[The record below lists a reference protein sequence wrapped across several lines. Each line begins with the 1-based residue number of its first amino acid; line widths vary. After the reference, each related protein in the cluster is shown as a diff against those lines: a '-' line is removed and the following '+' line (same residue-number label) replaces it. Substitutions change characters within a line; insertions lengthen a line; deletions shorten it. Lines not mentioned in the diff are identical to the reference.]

1 LRGEEQPVAS
11 LRPWVVAALAS
22 CLALALA
29 YLPPRGAKPSGRP
42 IFFLE
47 ATPRVTPA
55 RAHAQAL
62 AEEWRGVE
70 ASLRL
75 VSARRQIHDVVRAA
89 SGRGN
94 SLVVVNDSGVTFAA
108 PIADSAA
115 HVAWRRLGLGETK
128 ISVALVIRW
137 ASLAPARDR
146 PLLDEGTAGYLPPD
160 STDRTMCL
168 AAVTAGRYWTRSLLS
183 TRDRF
188 PFEVLV
194 TSLEAGLGPCA
205 FYAAFGTPGAPV
217 RSWLAA
223 RNWDLAASLDPGA
236 RGRSNSMIGMAEPRY
251 SWYWDAIYSLPPTAV
266 ACLAGRPDGCRAAVV
281 AGASDEPA
289 TPFPE
294 IMQVD
299 RRWNRIQRLV
309 EAGRYL
315 GDVAHAVGRDRFLAF
330 WTSPQPV
337 DTALAT
343 ALKRPVG
350 EWTADWQRD
359 FVRPIRLG
367 PAPPLG
373 GVGLALTIAMLAIA
387 IVAGTAA
394 RRQVR

>member
-1 LRGEEQPVAS
+1 
-11 LRPWVVAALAS
+11 
-22 CLALALA
+22 
-29 YLPPRGAKPSGRP
+29 
-42 IFFLE
+42 
-47 ATPRVTPA
+47 
-55 RAHAQAL
+55 
-62 AEEWRGVE
+62 
-70 ASLRL
+70 
-75 VSARRQIHDVVRAA
+75 
-89 SGRGN
+89 
-94 SLVVVNDSGVTFAA
+94 
-108 PIADSAA
+108 
-115 HVAWRRLGLGETK
+115 
-128 ISVALVIRW
+128 
-137 ASLAPARDR
+137 
-146 PLLDEGTAGYLPPD
+146 
-160 STDRTMCL
+160 M
-168 AAVTAGRYWTRSLLS
+168 TAGRYWTRTVLS
-183 TRDRF
+183 NTRDRF
-188 PFEVLV
+188 FSFGALV
-194 TSLEAGLGPCA
+194 HSLKAGLGPCA

-217 RSWLAA
+217 HSWLAA

-236 RGRSNSMIGMAEPRY
+236 RGRSNSMIEMAEPRY
-251 SWYWDAIYSLPPTAV
+251 SWYWDAIYSLPPMAV

-281 AGASDEPA
+281 AGAGDEPA

-330 WTSPQPV
+330 WTSSQPV

-359 FVRPIRLG
+359 FVLPIRLG